1 MVTTLYLIRH
11 GETEGSDTKRYK
23 GSIDVSLSKRGIR
36 QVEQTSL
43 FIAEH
48 LRNSSLSRQQNYL
61 MDRHR
66 DAFDGG
72 EEHEGLKAVYTSDL
86 SRAVKSGEIIA
97 APHRIIPESMPEL
110 RERNFGIW
118 EGMNFIEIRDHY
130 PKEFDAWVD
139 SPVKF
144 RPEGGEST
152 YEVKK
157 RVLGA
162 MKDILSAH
170 RGEAI
175 AVVAHGGVN
184 RIMLCHIM
192 GMPLNNIFRIEQD
205 FAAVNVIEFW
215 GDTPVVKLINGGAHG

>member
-23 GSIDVSLSKRGIR
+23 GSSDVPLSEQGIR
-36 QVEQTSL
+36 QVEQASL

-48 LRNSSLSRQQNYL
+48 LRNSSLSRHQSYL
-61 MDRHR
+61 RDVHR
-66 DAFDGG
+66 DAFDTG
-72 EEHEGLKAVYTSDL
+72 EEHEGLRAVYTSDL

-97 APHRIIPESMPEL
+97 APHRVIPDSMPEL

-118 EGMNFIEIRDHY
+118 EGMNFIEIRDQY
-130 PKEFDAWVD
+130 PKEFNAWAD

-144 RPEGGEST
+144 SPVGGEST

-157 RVLGA
+157 RVLRA
-162 MKDILSAH
+162 MKKILSAH
-170 RGEAI
+170 RGETI
-175 AVVAHGGVN
+175 AVAAHGGVN
-184 RIMLCHIM
+184 RVMLCHIM

-215 GDTPVVKLINGGAHG
+215 GDTPVVKLMNGGSHG